1 MGLTATIDLTGRAVV
16 VTPTPAAD
24 LDRFLGGR
32 GLGLKL
38 LWQHVHG
45 PLDPFGPANPLI
57 FTVGPFTG
65 TVWPAG
71 ARGQVTF
78 HSPLTDVYGY
88 ANSGGHFWA
97 ALAHCGFDALVIVG
111 QAAEPVYLDVTPAA
125 VAIIPA
131 PELWGLTTAELH
143 DRLAVDRTTRIAC
156 IGPAGEN
163 GVRIAGIIN
172 DRSRAAARAGG
183 GAVMGSKRLKA
194 VIVHDAR
201 PAPAPRAFVAV
212 AGAMARKTHKHP
224 ESQALHR
231 WGTPLLIRGKNMAG
245 DLPAYNHQAGQVP
258 FYARIDAEAIDRYVT
273 RHKSCHACPIGCD
286 HETRVAEGPYATEL
300 GGPEYET
307 VDALGPML
315 GLADIEAIIYA
326 NRLCNDLG
334 LDTISTGVCIAFA
347 MELRQR
353 GLYTDPQFSLEWGD
367 PASVLGLIRAIAH
380 RQGTGDLLADG
391 VKRAAEKLGPETQPY
406 ALHVKGM
413 ELPRQEPRIAKA
425 FGLGHMTSN
434 RGADHLYAL
443 PTVDIA
449 SNWEAAR
456 ALFPAEMLPQL
467 MDLADET
474 YKADLVVYSEN
485 YSAVSDALGICK
497 FATTETFAL
506 MPEDAAAGL
515 SALRDRPITA
525 AELLQ
530 AGERI
535 VNLERLYNARLGLTR
550 SDDRLPDRFTRE
562 PLPIYAFA
570 RDEATGA
577 VQQSAQPIHVGLV
590 RDPQAM
596 LDRYYRLRGWNAQ
609 GLPTAEKLRE
619 LGLTSYAAP
628 QPTGDGA

>member
-1 MGLTATIDLTGRAVV
+1 MGLTATVDLTTRTVAIA
-16 VTPTPAAD
+16 PTAEAD

-32 GLGLKL
+32 GLGLSL
-38 LWQHVHG
+38 LWQHVAG
-45 PLDPFGPANPLI
+45 PLDPLGPANPLI

-65 TVWPAG
+65 TSWPAG

-78 HSPLTDVYGY
+78 HSPLTGIYGY

-97 ALAHCGFDALVIVG
+97 ALAHCGFDALVVLG
-111 QAAEPVYLDVTPAA
+111 QAAEPVYLDVTSGA
-125 VAIIPA
+125 VAIVAA
-131 PELWGLTTAELH
+131 PELWGLTTGATH
-143 DRLAVDRTTRIAC
+143 DRLAAGNATRVAC

-163 GVRIAGIIN
+163 SVRIAGIIN

-194 VIVHDAR
+194 VVVHETKSAPVPR
-201 PAPAPRAFVAV
+201 PFVQV
-212 AGAMARKTHKHP
+212 AGSMARKTQAHP
-224 ESQALHR
+224 ESQALRR

-245 DLPAYNHQAGQVP
+245 DLPAYNHQAGQAP
-258 FYARIDAEAIDRYVT
+258 FYAQIDAEAIDRYVT

-286 HETRVAEGPYATEL
+286 HETRVTEGPYATEL

-353 GLYTDPQFSLEWGD
+353 GLYADDRFSLAWGD
-367 PASVLGLIRAIAH
+367 PDCILGLIRAIAD
-380 RQGTGDLLADG
+380 RRGLGDILADG
-391 VKRAAEKLGPETQPY
+391 VKRAAARLGPATQPY

-456 ALFPAEMLPQL
+456 ALFPPEMLPQL

-506 MPEDAAAGL
+506 MPEDVAAGL
-515 SALRDRPITA
+515 AALRGKAITA
-525 AELLQ
+525 AELLR

-550 SDDRLPDRFTRE
+550 AEDRLPDRFTRE
-562 PLPIYAFA
+562 PLPIYAFT
-570 RDEATGA
+570 RDDATGE
-577 VQQSAQPIHVGLV
+577 VQRSAQPIHVGLV
-590 RDPQAM
+590 HDPGAM
-596 LDRYYRLRGWNAQ
+596 LDRYYRLRGWDEQ

-619 LGLTSYAAP
+619 LELA
-628 QPTGDGA
+628 

>member
-1 MGLTATIDLTGRAVV
+1 V
-16 VTPTPAAD
+16 
-24 LDRFLGGR
+24 R
-32 GLGLKL
+32 G
-38 LWQHVHG
+38 
-45 PLDPFGPANPLI
+45 
-57 FTVGPFTG
+57 
-65 TVWPAG
+65 
-71 ARGQVTF
+71 
-78 HSPLTDVYGY
+78 
-88 ANSGGHFWA
+88 
-97 ALAHCGFDALVIVG
+97 
-111 QAAEPVYLDVTPAA
+111 
-125 VAIIPA
+125 
-131 PELWGLTTAELH
+131 
-143 DRLAVDRTTRIAC
+143 AC
-156 IGPAGEN
+156 SGPAGEN
-163 GVRIAGIIN
+163 RGRIAGGIN

-194 VIVHDAR
+194 IVAHETK
-201 PAPAPRAFVAV
+201 PAPAPRPFVQI
-212 AGAMARKTHKHP
+212 AGAMARRTHQHP

-231 WGTPLLIRGKNMAG
+231 WGTPLLIWGKNLAG
-245 DLPAYNHQAGQVP
+245 DLPAYNHQAGQVA
-258 FYARIDAEAIDRYVT
+258 FYAQIDAEALDRYVT

-286 HETRVAEGPYATEL
+286 HETRVPTGPYATEL

-315 GLADIEAIIYA
+315 GLADLEAIIYA
-326 NRLCNDLG
+326 NRLCNELG
-334 LDTISTGVCIAFA
+334 LDTISTGVCIAFI
-347 MELRQR
+347 MELKQR
-353 GLYTDPQFSLEWGD
+353 GLYTDPEFSLAWGD
-367 PASVLGLIRAIAH
+367 AASVLGLIRAIAG
-380 RQGTGDLLADG
+380 RQGVGDLLADG
-391 VKRAAEKLGPETQPY
+391 VKRAAEKLGPATLPY

-497 FATTETFAL
+497 FATTETYAL
-506 MPEDAAAGL
+506 MPEDVAAGL
-515 SALRDRPITA
+515 SALRGKPIAA

-550 SDDRLPDRFTRE
+550 ADDRLPERFTAE
-562 PLPIYAFA
+562 PLPIYAFTRA
-570 RDEATGA
+570 EATGE
-577 VQQSAQPIHVGLV
+577 VRQSAQPIHVGLV
-590 RDPQAM
+590 HDPAAM
-596 LDRYYRLRGWNAQ
+596 LDRYYRLRGWDAR

-619 LGLTSYAAP
+619 LGLQVS
-628 QPTGDGA
+628 

>member
-1 MGLTATIDLTGRAVV
+1 LTHGTVTIA
-16 VTPTPAAD
+16 PTPEAD

-32 GLGLKL
+32 GLGLSL

-45 PLDPFGPANPLI
+45 PLDPLGPDNPLI

-65 TVWPAG
+65 ASWPAG
-71 ARGQVTF
+71 ARGHVTF
-78 HSPLTDVYGY
+78 HSPLTGIYGY

-97 ALAHCGFDALVIVG
+97 ALAHCGFDALVVLG
-111 QAAEPVYLDVTPAA
+111 QAAEPVRLDVTAGA
-125 VAIIPA
+125 VTIIPSA
-131 PELWGLTTAELH
+131 DLWGLTTAEVSE
-143 DRLAVDRTTRIAC
+143 RLGANNDLRVAC

-163 GVRIAGIIN
+163 GVRIAGVIN
-172 DRSRAAARAGG
+172 DRSRAAARSGG

-194 VIVHDAR
+194 IVVHDAK
-201 PAPAPRAFVAV
+201 PWPTPREFLKI
-212 AGAMARKTHKHP
+212 AGAMSRQTHKHP

-231 WGTPLLIRGKNMAG
+231 WGTPLLIRPKNMSG

-258 FYARIDAEAIDRYVT
+258 FYAKVDAEAIDRYVT

-286 HETRVAEGPYATEL
+286 HETRVETGPYATEL

-315 GLADIEAIIYA
+315 GLADMEAIIYA

-353 GLYTDPQFSLEWGD
+353 GLYADPQFSLEWGD
-367 PASVLGLIRAIAH
+367 PASVLGLIRAIAY

-391 VKRAAEKLGPETQPY
+391 VKRAAEKLGPQTLPY
-406 ALHVKGM
+406 AMHVKGM

-456 ALFPAEMLPQL
+456 ALFPAEMLPKL

-474 YKADLVVYSEN
+474 YKADLVAYSEN

-506 MPEDAAAGL
+506 MPEDVAAGL
-515 SALRDRPITA
+515 SALRGKPITA
-525 AELLQ
+525 AELLR

-550 SDDRLPDRFTRE
+550 AADRLPSRFTSE
-562 PLPIYAFA
+562 PLPIHTFA
-570 RDEATGA
+570 RDEATGE
-577 VQQSAQPIHVGLV
+577 VTKSEQPIHVGLV
-590 RDPQAM
+590 HDPDAM
-596 LDRYYRLRGWNAQ
+596 LNRYYRLRGWDEQ
-609 GLPTAEKLRE
+609 GLPTAGKLAE
-619 LGLTSYAAP
+619 LGLAECAA
-628 QPTGDGA
+628 

>member
-1 MGLTATIDLTGRAVV
+1 MGLTATIDLTRRC
-16 VTPTPAAD
+16 VTVAPTPEAE

-32 GLGLKL
+32 GLGLSL
-38 LWQHVHG
+38 LWQHVRG
-45 PLDPFGPANPLI
+45 PLDPLGPDNPLI

-65 TVWPAG
+65 TSWPAG
-71 ARGQVTF
+71 ARGHVTF
-78 HSPLTDVYGY
+78 HSPLTDIYGY

-97 ALAHCGFDALVIVG
+97 VLAHCGFDALVILG
-111 QAAEPVYLDVTPAA
+111 QAAEPVRLDVTPAA
-125 VAIIPA
+125 VAILPA
-131 PELWGLTTAELH
+131 ADLWGLTTAATHE
-143 DRLAVDRTTRIAC
+143 RLSTSSAARVAC

-172 DRSRAAARAGG
+172 DRSRAAARSGG

-194 VIVHDAR
+194 IVVHDNK
-201 PAPAPRAFVAV
+201 APAAPREFARV
-212 AGAMARKTHKHP
+212 AGEMSRKTHRHP

-231 WGTPLLIRGKNMAG
+231 WGTPLLIRPKNISG

-258 FYARIDAEAIDRYVT
+258 FYARIDAEALDRYVT

-286 HETRVAEGPYATEL
+286 HETRVVDGPYATEL

-315 GLADIEAIIYA
+315 GLADLEAIIYA

-353 GLYTDPQFSLEWGD
+353 ALYTDPHFSLAWGD
-367 PASVLGLIRAIAH
+367 PDTVLGLIRAIAM
-380 RQGTGDLLADG
+380 RQGLGDILADG
-391 VKRAAEKLGPETQPY
+391 VKRAAERLGPATLPY
-406 ALHVKGM
+406 AMHVKGM

-449 SNWEAAR
+449 GNWEAAR
-456 ALFPAEMLPQL
+456 ALFPEAMLPQL

-497 FATTETFAL
+497 FATTETYAL
-506 MPEDAAAGL
+506 MPDDVAAGL
-515 SALRDRPITA
+515 SALRGRPISA

-550 SDDRLPDRFTRE
+550 ADDRLPDRFTSE
-562 PLPIYAFA
+562 PLPIYTFSQ
-570 RDEATGA
+570 DEATGEMRR
-577 VQQSAQPIHVGLV
+577 SEQPIHVGLV
-590 RDPQAM
+590 HDPDAM
-596 LDRYYRLRGWNAQ
+596 LERYYRLRGWDAQ
-609 GLPTAEKLRE
+609 GLPTPEKLQA
-619 LGLTSYAAP
+619 LGLA
-628 QPTGDGA
+628 

>member
-1 MGLTATIDLTGRAVV
+1 MGLIATIDLTRHT
-16 VTPTPAAD
+16 VTVAPTPEAD

-32 GLGLKL
+32 GLGLSL
-38 LWQHVHG
+38 LWEHVHG
-45 PLDPFGPANPLI
+45 PIDPLGPDNPLI

-65 TVWPAG
+65 TSWPAG
-71 ARGQVTF
+71 ARGHATF
-78 HSPLTDVYGY
+78 HSPLTGIYGY

-97 ALAHCGFDALVIVG
+97 ALAHCGFDALVVLG
-111 QAAEPVYLDVTPAA
+111 QAAEPVLLDITPGA
-125 VAIIPA
+125 VAIVPA
-131 PELWGLTTAELH
+131 AELWGLTTAEVSE
-143 DRLAVDRTTRIAC
+143 RLGASGAVRVAC

-163 GVRIAGIIN
+163 LVHIAGIIN
-172 DRSRAAARAGG
+172 DGSRAAARSGG

-194 VIVHDAR
+194 LVVHDAR
-201 PAPAPRAFVAV
+201 PTPTSREFPKV
-212 AGAMARKTHKHP
+212 AGEMSRKTHKHP
-224 ESQALHR
+224 ESVALHR
-231 WGTPLLIRGKNMAG
+231 WGTPLLIKPKNMSG
-245 DLPAYNHQAGQVP
+245 DLPAYNHQTGQVP
-258 FYARIDAEAIDRYVT
+258 FYAKVDAEAIDRYVT
-273 RHKSCHACPIGCD
+273 QHKSCHACPIGCD
-286 HETRVAEGPYATEL
+286 HVTRVEDGPYATEL

-315 GLADIEAIIYA
+315 GLEDMEAIIFA

-353 GLYTDPQFSLEWGD
+353 GLYADPEFSLEWGD
-367 PASVLGLIRAIAH
+367 PASILGLIRAIAY
-380 RQGTGDLLADG
+380 RQGTGDILADG
-391 VKRAAEKLGPETQPY
+391 VKRAAEKLGPETMPY
-406 ALHVKGM
+406 AMHVKGM

-449 SNWEAAR
+449 SNWDAAR
-456 ALFPAEMLPQL
+456 ALFPEEMLPKL

-474 YKADLVVYSEN
+474 YKADLVAYSEN

-506 MPEDAAAGL
+506 MPEDVAAGL
-515 SALRDRPITA
+515 SALRGKPITTV
-525 AELLQ
+525 ELLR

-550 SDDRLPDRFTRE
+550 ADDRLPDRFTSE
-562 PLPIYAFA
+562 PLPIHTFT
-570 RDEATGA
+570 RDEATGE
-577 VQQSAQPIHVGLV
+577 VQKSEQPIHVGLV
-590 RDPQAM
+590 HDPNAM
-596 LDRYYRLRGWNAQ
+596 LDRYYRLRGWDER

-619 LGLTSYAAP
+619 LGLA
-628 QPTGDGA
+628 

>member
-1 MGLTATIDLTGRAVV
+1 MGLTAIVNLTLGAVSII
-16 VTPTPAAD
+16 PTPEAA
-24 LDRFLGGR
+24 LDRFLCGR
-32 GLGLKL
+32 GLGLSL
-38 LWQHVHG
+38 LWQHVAG
-45 PLDPFGPANPLI
+45 RLDPSAPLDPLGPDNPLI
-57 FTVGPFTG
+57 FTVCPFTG
-65 TVWPAG
+65 TSWPAG
-71 ARGQVTF
+71 ARGHVTF
-78 HSPLTDVYGY
+78 HSPLTGVYGY

-97 ALAHCGFDALVIVG
+97 ALAHCGFDALVVLG
-111 QAAEPVYLDVTPAA
+111 QSAEPVRLDVTAGA
-125 VAIIPA
+125 VTIVPA
-131 PELWGLTTAELH
+131 PDLWGLTTAEASE
-143 DRLAVDRTTRIAC
+143 RLGASGDVRVAC

-172 DRSRAAARAGG
+172 DRSRAAARSGG

-194 VIVHDAR
+194 VVVHDTK
-201 PAPAPRAFVAV
+201 PAHAPRPFPKI
-212 AGAMARKTHKHP
+212 AGEMSRKTHQHG

-231 WGTPLLIRGKNMAG
+231 WGTPLLIRPKNLSG

-258 FYARIDAEAIDRYVT
+258 FYAQIDAEAIDRYVT

-286 HETRVAEGPYATEL
+286 HETRVADGLYATEL

-315 GLADIEAIIYA
+315 GLADMEAIIYA

-334 LDTISTGVCIAFA
+334 LDTISTGVCIAFI

-353 GLYTDPQFSLEWGD
+353 GLYADDGFSLAWGD
-367 PASVLGLIRAIAH
+367 PASVLGLIRAIAY
-380 RQGTGDLLADG
+380 RRGTGDLLADG
-391 VKRAAEKLGPETQPY
+391 VKRAAEKLGPETMPY
-406 ALHVKGM
+406 AMHVKGM

-456 ALFPAEMLPQL
+456 ALFPAEMLPKL

-497 FATTETFAL
+497 FATTETYAL
-506 MPEDAAAGL
+506 MPEDVAAGL
-515 SALRDRPITA
+515 SALRGKPITA
-525 AELLQ
+525 AELLR
-530 AGERI
+530 AGERL

-550 SDDRLPDRFTRE
+550 ADDRLPARFTTE
-562 PLPIYAFA
+562 PLPIHTFT
-570 RDEATGA
+570 RDEATGE
-577 VQQSAQPIHVGLV
+577 VRKSEQPIHIGLV
-590 RDPQAM
+590 HAPDAM
-596 LDRYYRLRGWNAQ
+596 LDRYYRLRGWDEQ
-609 GLPTAEKLRE
+609 GLPTAEKQRE
-619 LGLTSYAAP
+619 LGLADNLP
-628 QPTGDGA
+628 ME